1 MTPLANLKVL
11 DLGKVIAGPICG
23 QWLGDLGADVVKVEP
38 VITGDD
44 TRAWPP
50 YSSGESAMFLAFNRN
65 KRSLAVD
72 MKTSEGRDIVHR
84 LAKQSDIVIQ
94 GFGAGAAKRLGV
106 DYETLSSLNSR
117 LIYCEIS
124 GYGRSGPLGDLP
136 GYDVMIQAFSGM
148 ISTMGVEDGPLVRVS
163 FSPIDQSTGMHALS
177 GIMAAL
183 IERGKTGKGAFI
195 EVSLFETAM
204 GLLGYMA
211 SSFWQGGERPRKM
224 GSGHSTLCPYQAF
237 EAADGALLLAIGNDG
252 QWQRFCDLAGMSELK
267 TDDRFSTN
275 KARVANFKAT
285 VERVAAEISCDT
297 VANWVERLAL
307 VKVPCSPVNTL
318 MDALQH
324 PQADARQIVVRQ
336 DHPKL
341 GEIRTI
347 AYPVTFNGEKAE
359 ARMAPPMLGQH
370 TFDILRDLGFDR
382 SSLSDLVSRGIV
394 AGPDIASYLNEAA
407 DHQPAH

>member
-1 MTPLANLKVL
+1 MSPLANLKVL
-11 DLGKVIAGPICG
+11 DLGKVIAGPLCG
-23 QWLGDLGADVVKVEP
+23 QWLGDLGADVVKIEP
-38 VITGDD
+38 VLTGDD

-72 MKTSEGRDIVHR
+72 MKTAEGCEIVHR
-84 LAKQSDIVIQ
+84 LASQSDVVIQ

-106 DYETLSSLNSR
+106 DYETLARLKPD

-148 ISTMGVEDGPLVRVS
+148 ISTMGYEDGPLVRVS

-204 GLLGYMA
+204 GLMGYMA
-211 SSFWQGGERPRKM
+211 SSFWQGGEAPRKM

-237 EAADGALLLAIGNDG
+237 EAADGALLLAIGNDR
-252 QWQRFCDLAGMSELK
+252 QWQRFCDVAGLSELK
-267 TDDRFSTN
+267 ADERFATN
-275 KARVANFKAT
+275 KARVANFGAT
-285 VERVAAEISCDT
+285 VERVAATLSSDT
-297 VANWVERLAL
+297 VANWVDCLAQ

-318 MDALQH
+318 MDALGHEQVE
-324 PQADARQIVVRQ
+324 ARHIAVRQ
-336 DHPKL
+336 EHPKV
-341 GEIRTI
+341 GEITTI
-347 AYPVTFNGEKAE
+347 AYPVTFDGQKTQ
-359 ARMAPPMLGQH
+359 ARMPPPMLGQH
-370 TFDILRDLGFDR
+370 TQEILQEIGFTRGDCLDLA
-382 SSLSDLVSRGIV
+382 SRGIV
-394 AGPDIASYLNEAA
+394 AGPDIATRS
-407 DHQPAH
+407 DHPSTTETMV

>member
-1 MTPLANLKVL
+1 MKPLANVKVL

-23 QWLGDLGADVVKVEP
+23 QWLGDLGADVIKVEP
-38 VITGDD
+38 VTTGDD

-50 YSSGESAMFLAFNRN
+50 HVSGESAMFLAFNRN

-72 MKTSEGRDIVHR
+72 MKTAEGRDIVHR
-84 LAKQSDIVIQ
+84 LARQSDIVIQ

-106 DYETLSSLNSR
+106 DYETLSSLKPD

-148 ISTMGVEDGPLVRVS
+148 ISTMGYEDGPLVRVS

-183 IERGKTGKGAFI
+183 IERGRTGKGAFI

-211 SSFWQGGERPRKM
+211 SNFWQGGERPRKM

-237 EAADGALLLAIGNDG
+237 EAADGALLLAVGNDG
-252 QWQRFCDLAGMSELK
+252 QWRRFCDIAGLSDLK
-267 TDDRFSTN
+267 DDERFATN
-275 KARVANFKAT
+275 KARVANFDAT
-285 VERVAAEISCDT
+285 VERVAAKMTSDT
-297 VANWVERLAL
+297 VANWVERLAQ

-318 MDALQH
+318 MDALAHRQV
-324 PQADARQIVVRQ
+324 DTRQIAVRQ

-347 AYPVTFNGEKAE
+347 AYPVTFNGQKTE
-359 ARMAPPMLGQH
+359 ARVPPPLLGQH
-370 TFDILRDLGFDR
+370 TFEILRGLGFDAD
-382 SSLSDLVSRGIV
+382 SLSDLAARRIV
-394 AGPDIASYLNEAA
+394 AGPVPRHA
-407 DHQPAH
+407 

>member
-1 MTPLANLKVL
+1 MTPLAKLKVL
-11 DLGKVIAGPICG
+11 DLGKVIAGPLCG

-38 VITGDD
+38 ISTGDD

-50 YSSGESAMFLAFNRN
+50 YASGESAMFLAFNRS

-72 MKTSEGRDIVHR
+72 MKTAEGRDIVHR
-84 LAKQSDIVIQ
+84 LAAQSDIVIQ

-106 DYETLSSLNSR
+106 DYETLAGLKPD

-148 ISTMGVEDGPLVRVS
+148 ISTMGYEDGPLVRVS

-183 IERGKTGKGAFI
+183 LERGRTGKGAFI

-204 GLLGYMA
+204 GLMGYMA
-211 SSFWQGGERPRKM
+211 SSLWQGGATPQKM

-252 QWQRFCDLAGMSELK
+252 QWQRFCDISELSELK
-267 TDDRFSTN
+267 TDDRFATN
-275 KARVANFKAT
+275 KARVAHFQAT
-285 VERVAAEISCDT
+285 VGCVATKIASDT
-297 VANWVERLAL
+297 VANWVNRLAQ

-318 MDALQH
+318 SDALGHSQIE
-324 PQADARQIVVRQ
+324 ARHLAVRQ
-336 DHPKL
+336 EHPKL
-341 GEIRTI
+341 GTIKTI
-347 AYPVTFNGEKAE
+347 AFPVTFNGEKAP
-359 ARMAPPMLGQH
+359 ATLPPPMLGQH
-370 TFDILRDLGFDR
+370 TGEILRELGFSGDR
-382 SSLSDLVSRGIV
+382 YSDLISRGIV
-394 AGPDIASYLNEAA
+394 AGPDPGARE
-407 DHQPAH
+407 DFPATSAV

>member
-1 MTPLANLKVL
+1 MMPLKNIKVL

-23 QWLGDLGADVVKVEP
+23 QWLGDLGAEVVKVEP
-38 VITGDD
+38 VQVGDD

-50 YSSGESAMFLAFNRN
+50 HTSGESAMFLSFNRN

-72 MKTSEGRDIVHR
+72 MKTPEGRAIVHK
-84 LAKQSDIVIQ
+84 LAAQSDVVIQ
-94 GFGAGAAKRLGV
+94 GFGAGAAGRLGV
-106 DYETLSSLNSR
+106 DYRTLAALKPD

-148 ISTMGVEDGPLVRVS
+148 ISTMGHENGPMVRVS

-183 IERGKTGKGAFI
+183 IERGQTGKGAFI

-211 SSFWQGGERPRKM
+211 SSFWQGGEAPRRM

-237 EAADGALLLAIGNDG
+237 DAADGALLLAVGNDA
-252 QWQRFCDLAGMSELK
+252 QWRRFCDVAGLGDIKNDE
-267 TDDRFSTN
+267 RFATN
-275 KARVANFKAT
+275 RARVKNFDAT
-285 VERVAAEISCDT
+285 VTLVADKMREDS
-297 VANWVERLAL
+297 VANWASRLAE

-318 MDALQH
+318 MEALAH
-324 PQADARQIVVRQ
+324 PQFEARNIGVRQ
-336 DHPKL
+336 AHPAL
-341 GEIRTI
+341 GEVRTI
-347 AYPVTFNGEKAE
+347 AYPVTFNGSKTEP
-359 ARMAPPMLGQH
+359 RLAPPIHGQH
-370 TFDILRDLGFDR
+370 TFQILQDLGYDPK
-382 SSLSDLVSRGIV
+382 LAADLADRGIV
-394 AGPDIASYLNEAA
+394 AGPHAIT
-407 DHQPAH
+407 

>member
-1 MTPLANLKVL
+1 MMPLRNIKVL

-23 QWLGDLGADVVKVEP
+23 QWLGDLGAEVVKVEP
-38 VITGDD
+38 VQVGDD

-50 YSSGESAMFLAFNRN
+50 YTSGESAMFLSFNRN

-72 MKTSEGRDIVHR
+72 MKTSEGRTIVHK
-84 LAKQSDIVIQ
+84 LAAQSDVVIQ
-94 GFGAGAAKRLGV
+94 GFGAGAAERLGV
-106 DYETLSSLNSR
+106 DYRTLAALKPD

-148 ISTMGVEDGPLVRVS
+148 ISTMGHEDGPMVRVS

-183 IERGKTGKGAFI
+183 IERGQTGKGVFI

-211 SSFWQGGERPRKM
+211 SSFWQGGEAPRRM

-237 EAADGALLLAIGNDG
+237 DAADGALLLAVGNDA
-252 QWQRFCDLAGMSELK
+252 QWRRFCDVAGL
-267 TDDRFSTN
+267 DDIKNDERFATN
-275 KARVANFKAT
+275 RARVKNFDAT
-285 VERVAAEISCDT
+285 AGLVADKMREDS
-297 VANWVERLAL
+297 VANWASRLAE

-318 MDALQH
+318 MEALTH
-324 PQADARQIVVRQ
+324 PQFEARHIGVRQ
-336 DHPKL
+336 PHPTL
-341 GEIRTI
+341 GEVRTI
-347 AYPVTFNGEKAE
+347 AYPVTFDGSKTEP
-359 ARMAPPMLGQH
+359 RLAPPTHGQH
-370 TFDILRDLGFDR
+370 TFQILRDLGYDQK
-382 SSLSDLVSRGIV
+382 LAADLADRGIV
-394 AGPDIASYLNEAA
+394 AGPHAIT
-407 DHQPAH
+407 